1 MKKKHIQQ
9 ILAVLP
15 NDITLV
21 GEKIDYLDYQTIAI
35 AKNITALDAYKIM
48 TSYQPKWLEFLF
60 KIRDFLVRL
69 VGIKPVHGFNKSEP
83 HHHNLETS
91 NTLHFFTI
99 IEQTEDKLT
108 LQVKDSHLDVCLCLR
123 IINNT
128 EKTNMLYLIASVNNH
143 NFWGKL
149 YMMPVSILHPF
160 IVRQLFRNFK

>member
-15 NDITLV
+15 NDTTLV

-99 IEQTEDKLT
+99 IEQTPDKLI

-128 EKTNMLYLIASVNNH
+128 EKINMLYLIASVNNH